1 MAAEPPTRLRY
12 RADRPDVYAEAILAL
27 VQHARDSDD
36 DFTFGP
42 LRLADCVRS
51 GLELSGPDLA
61 EPMVILSAI
70 AGIDQ
75 ADA

>member
-1 MAAEPPTRLRY
+1 MATEPTRLRY

-27 VQHARDSDD
+27 VEHARDSSD

-51 GLELSGPDLA
+51 GLELMGPDLTDA
-61 EPMVILSAI
+61 IVILSAI
-70 AGIDQ
+70 PGIDQ